1 MNESKI
7 ELTER
12 LRREGRWPE
21 ASKFKDEALRKSAA
35 MV

>member
-12 LRREGRWPE
+12 LRAEGR
-21 ASKFKDEALRKSAA
+21 RGSAA
-35 MV
+35 AVAITDAP

>member
-12 LRREGRWPE
+12 LRAEGRWG
-21 ASKFKDEALRKSAA
+21 SATEVA
-35 MV
+35 ITDAG